1 MHSAP
6 VVPGPG
12 GCRRLGRV
20 IVVGVLAPGDAGER
34 AVAIAR
40 RAAASG
46 ARVEVVG
53 VVAATPAGD
62 AALLELAAAAIGH
75 ATIVRSAAAGIEP
88 ADLDLALL
96 YLPDVRA
103 VVLVD
108 PDASLLPVGRAAVSW
123 SGASLVVVGAAG
135 ESVEDGPGPAAIVLE
150 PPATDPDDTFAGF
163 VAALAARLDAGEEP
177 AVAWRSTIDALAVDP
192 VSGSA

>member
-1 MHSAP
+1 M
-6 VVPGPG
+6 
-12 GCRRLGRV
+12 
-20 IVVGVLAPGDAGER
+20 IVVGILAPGGAGER
-34 AVAIAR
+34 ALEIAR

-46 ARVEVVG
+46 ARIEVVG

-62 AALLELAAAAIGH
+62 AMLLDLAAAATGH
-75 ATIVRSAAAGIEP
+75 ATVIRSAAEGIEP
-88 ADLDLALL
+88 ADLDLALR

-108 PDASLLPVGRAAVSW
+108 PEAPLLSVARGAASW
-123 SGASLVVVGAAG
+123 SGASLVVVAATG
-135 ESVEDGPGPAAIVLE
+135 EVTDEGPGPAPIVLE
-150 PPATDPDDTFAGF
+150 PPATDPDGTFAGF
-163 VAALAARLDAGEEP
+163 VAALAVRLDAGEEP